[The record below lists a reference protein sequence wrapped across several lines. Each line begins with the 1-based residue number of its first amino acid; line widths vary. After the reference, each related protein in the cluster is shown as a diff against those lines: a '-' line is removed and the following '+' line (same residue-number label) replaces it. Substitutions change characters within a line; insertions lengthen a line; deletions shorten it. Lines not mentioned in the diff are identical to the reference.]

1 MFIKKDQV
9 GPWVV
14 ELDPT
19 TACNLACHD
28 CISANLLNQ
37 GGIDPSR
44 LLKLA
49 DEFKEVGVKAVV
61 LIGGG
66 EPMAHKEFGNLVD
79 AFSKKNIHT
88 GITTNGTLVEETYAS
103 LCGKCFVA

>member
-1 MFIKKDQV
+1 MTKQRALSLEEKLNQNGIKERIKSTFITKERT
-9 GPWVV
+9 GPWVI

-37 GGIDPSR
+37 GGIDPKR

-49 DEFKEVGVKAVV
+49 DEFKVWTPESIKTRSEELAKWAVKRW
-61 LIGGG
+61 
-66 EPMAHKEFGNLVD
+66 P
-79 AFSKKNIHT
+79 
-88 GITTNGTLVEETYAS
+88 Y
-103 LCGKCFVA
+103 